1 MESTHVA
8 AIEALFAS
16 VNPTISEAKQ
26 LNTTLTSA
34 INLVA
39 SMSYHPASVRRVY
52 YGSLLKVFD
61 RIRLRNKGQDI
72 DFDLTSL
79 KTTLFG
85 SDVEIEALRLLRA
98 DALLSIGKSS
108 PNLTLKMQDEI
119 SALLADEK
127 SSNVRDR
134 LAQRH

>member
-16 VNPTISEAKQ
+16 VNPTTSEAKQ
-26 LNTTLTSA
+26 LNSTLTSA

-39 SMSYHPASVRRVY
+39 SMSYHPASVRRAY
-52 YGSLLKVFD
+52 YGSLLHVFD

-98 DALLSIGKSS
+98 DAILSIGKTS
-108 PNLTLKMQDEI
+108 PNLTLKMKDDI

-134 LAQRH
+134 LAQLR

>member
-1 MESTHVA
+1 VA

-16 VNPTISEAKQ
+16 INPTTSEAKQ
-26 LNTTLTSA
+26 LNGTLTSA

-39 SMSYHPASVRRVY
+39 SMSYHPASVRRAY
-52 YGSLLKVFD
+52 YGSLLKVFE
-61 RIRLRNKGQDI
+61 RIRLRNKGQGI
-72 DFDLTSL
+72 DFDLTGL
-79 KTTLFG
+79 RTTLFG

-98 DALLSIGKSS
+98 DAILSIGKTS
-108 PNLTLKMQDEI
+108 PSLTSRMQDDI

-134 LAQRH
+134 LAQLH